1 MNKAAKILK
10 VKESS
15 AKYIVRIFKRKGK
28 VLMKNKEIDKKVYE
42 EFKQLQSKFNFTSI
56 CNRRKKR

>member
-1 MNKAAKILK
+1 
-10 VKESS
+10 
-15 AKYIVRIFKRKGK
+15 
-28 VLMKNKEIDKKVYE
+28 MKNKEMDKKVYE